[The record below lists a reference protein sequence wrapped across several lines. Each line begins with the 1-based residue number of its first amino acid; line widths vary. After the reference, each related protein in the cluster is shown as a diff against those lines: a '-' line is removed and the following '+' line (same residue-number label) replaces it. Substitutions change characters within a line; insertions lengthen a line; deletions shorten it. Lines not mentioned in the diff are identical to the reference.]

1 MKNIHIL
8 QTEKPSRL
16 HLYTDEKGTRLELC
30 ELEHSHTRNT
40 QDIYITSDDEIREGD
55 YWIYICH
62 INGLDYG
69 DNNNPIV
76 KNNLPPTWFEK
87 LHDKKNY
94 KKIILTTDQDLIKD
108 GVQDIDND
116 FLHWFVKNPSCEEVE
131 TAKGK
136 MKLNDDNQE
145 YGFPDMS
152 LYKIIIPKEEELKQ
166 EVIVPDGYYDEDSKD
181 FEITSLVD
189 FTDDE
194 QESIE
199 IMQEAKAMGMRQ
211 ETLEELSKDFY
222 SDDDEMMLRI
232 AFKRGYTECEERM
245 YSKEEVLEQLNIL
258 MSLPS
263 STLDKFTDEKDNITM
278 KWFKKFKKK

>member
-1 MKNIHIL
+1 M
-8 QTEKPSRL
+8 
-16 HLYTDEKGTRLELC
+16 
-30 ELEHSHTRNT
+30 
-40 QDIYITSDDEIREGD
+40 
-55 YWIYICH
+55 
-62 INGLDYG
+62 
-69 DNNNPIV
+69 
-76 KNNLPPTWFEK
+76 
-87 LHDKKNY
+87 
-94 KKIILTTDQDLIKD
+94 
-108 GVQDIDND
+108 
-116 FLHWFVKNPSCEEVE
+116 HWFVKNPSCEEVE